1 MVDFAAIAAKA
12 AAEGQGQTV
21 AKAGGGDYKPLASGP
36 CRLRFVGYMELGK
49 VTGEYQGKPKP
60 KHRVW
65 LLFEVSGPKHPP
77 REFDGVKYPNIITCK
92 ENLSL
97 SDKAN
102 FFKLF
107 TRMNYA
113 GKAQHMAQLLGE
125 AYKGEIYHREWKGE
139 GGTVRIEAELRNKDG
154 YSIQPPRYE
163 IVDPESGPTGEYAP
177 LPVAPAMSPTRCLIW
192 DYADKDQWASI
203 FIDGEY
209 AAKTDKDGNVI
220 APAKSKNIYQAAA
233 MQAENFEGSVL
244 QQMLIANGASL
255 DIPDVD
261 NAEESGDQPAAQP
274 SASSAPAKDPLAG
287 IA

>member
-21 AKAGGGDYKPLASGP
+21 AKTGGGDYKPLAAGP

-49 VTGEYQGKPKP
+49 VTGMWAGKLKV
-60 KHRVW
+60 KNRVW

-77 REFDGVKYPNIITCK
+77 REFDGVKYPNIITVK

-125 AYKGEIYHREWKGE
+125 AYKGEIFHREWKGTD
-139 GGTVRIEAELRNKDG
+139 GQPRIEAELRNKDG
-154 YSIQPPRYE
+154 YSIQPPRVE
-163 IVDPESGPTGEYAP
+163 DPETGDYVQ
-177 LPVAPAMSPTRCLIW
+177 LTVAPALAQTRCLIW
-192 DYADKDQWASI
+192 DYADKDQWGSL

-209 AAKTDKDGNVI
+209 AAKTDKDGKEV
-220 APAKSKNIYQAAA
+220 APAKSKNIYQAEA
-233 MQAENFEGSVL
+233 MKAENFVGSVL
-244 QQMLIANGASL
+244 HQMLVENGASL

-261 NAEESGDQPAAQP
+261 NADDGDAD
-274 SASSAPAKDPLAG
+274 SAPATPAASTPKGDPLAG

>member
-21 AKAGGGDYKPLASGP
+21 AKAGGGDYTPLAAGP

-65 LLFEVSGPKHPP
+65 LQFEVSGPKHPP
-77 REFDGVKYPNIITCK
+77 REFDGVKYPNVITCK

-125 AYKGEIYHREWKGE
+125 AFKGEIYHREWKGAD
-139 GGTVRIEAELRNKDG
+139 GKPRIEAELRNKDG
-154 YSIQPPRYE
+154 YSIQPPRVE
-163 IVDPESGPTGEYAP
+163 DPETGDYIQ
-177 LPVAPAMSPTRCLIW
+177 LNVAPQMAATRCLIW

-203 FIDGEY
+203 FVDGEW
-209 AAKTDKDGNVI
+209 AAKTDADGKVTM
-220 APAKSKNIYQAAA
+220 PAKSMNIYQAAA

-255 DIPDVD
+255 DVPDVD
-261 NAEESGDQPAAQP
+261 NADEPEAQ
-274 SASSAPAKDPLAG
+274 AQAPASTAPKGDPLAG

>member
-21 AKAGGGDYKPLASGP
+21 AKTGGGDYKPLAAGP

-65 LLFEVSGPKHPP
+65 LLFEVSGPKPPP

-125 AYKGEIYHREWKGE
+125 AYKGEVYHREWKGAD
-139 GGTVRIEAELRNKDG
+139 GQPRIEAELRNKDG
-154 YSIQPPRYE
+154 YSIQPPRVE
-163 IVDPESGPTGEYAP
+163 DPETGDYIQLKVEP
-177 LPVAPAMSPTRCLIW
+177 QMSETRCLIW
-192 DYADKDQWASI
+192 DYADKEQWASI
-203 FIDGEY
+203 YIDGEY
-209 AAKTDKDGNVI
+209 AAKTDKDGKVI
-220 APAKSKNIYQAAA
+220 APAKSRNIYQAAA

-261 NAEESGDQPAAQP
+261 NAEMGDAEATPQQPA
-274 SASSAPAKDPLAG
+274 SKTPAGDPLAG

>member
-1 MVDFAAIAAKA
+1 MVDFAALGAKA
-12 AAEGQGQTV
+12 AAEGQSQTT
-21 AKAGGGDYKPLASGP
+21 AKAGGGDYKPLAAGP

-77 REFDGVKYPNIITCK
+77 REFDGVKYPNIITVK

-125 AYKGEIYHREWKGE
+125 AYKGEIFHREWKGAD
-139 GGTVRIEAELRNKDG
+139 GKPRIEAELRNKDG
-154 YSIQPPRYE
+154 YSIQAPRYE
-163 IVDPESGPTGEYAP
+163 IVDPENGPTGEYAALKVDP
-177 LPVAPAMSPTRCLIW
+177 PMSPIRCMLW
-192 DYADKDQWASI
+192 DYVDAEQWASI
-203 FIDGEY
+203 YIEGEY
-209 AAKTDKDGNVI
+209 AAKMDGDKVVM
-220 APAKSKNIYQAAA
+220 PAKSKNIYQAAA

-261 NAEESGDQPAAQP
+261 NAEEPEAKAPAATP
-274 SASSAPAKDPLAG
+274 PKGDPLAG

>member
-12 AAEGQGQTV
+12 AAEGANQTV
-21 AKAGGGDYKPLASGP
+21 AKAGGGDYKPLAAGP
-36 CRLRFVGYMELGK
+36 CRLRFMGYMELGK
-49 VTGEYQGKPKP
+49 RTYEYQGKQKTGY
-60 KHRVW
+60 KVW
-65 LLFEVSGPKHPP
+65 LIFEVSGPKHPP
-77 REFDGVKYPNIITCK
+77 REFDGVKYPNLIVVK

-125 AYKGEIYHREWKGE
+125 AFKGEIFHREWKGKD
-139 GGTVRIEAELRNKDG
+139 GKPRIDAELRNKDG
-154 YSIQPPRYE
+154 YSIAPPRVE
-163 IVDPESGPTGEYAP
+163 DPETGDYVQLNVAEP
-177 LPVAPAMSPTRCLIW
+177 LSSKRMLLW
-192 DYADKDQWASI
+192 DYADKDQWDSL

-209 AAKTDKDGNVI
+209 AAKLDDKGAVLY
-220 APAKSKNIYQAAA
+220 PAKSKNVYQAEA
-233 MQAENFEGSVL
+233 MKAENFEGSVL
-244 QQMLIANGASL
+244 QQLLIANGASL

-261 NAEESGDQPAAQP
+261 NADDKEQEPSAKPAAT
-274 SASSAPAKDPLAG
+274 APAKDPLDG

>member
-12 AAEGQGQTV
+12 AAEGANQTV
-21 AKAGGGDYKPLASGP
+21 ANTGGGDYKPLAAGP
-36 CRLRFVGYMELGK
+36 CRLRFVGYIELGK
-49 VTGEYQGKPKP
+49 VTGSYQGKPKV
-60 KHRVW
+60 KNRVW

-125 AYKGEIYHREWKGE
+125 AYKGEIFHREWKGE
-139 GGTVRIEAELRNKDG
+139 GGAVRVEAELRNKDG
-154 YSIQPPRYE
+154 YSIQPPRVE
-163 IVDPESGPTGEYAP
+163 DPETGDYVQ
-177 LPVAPAMSPTRCLIW
+177 LTVAPALAPTRCLIW

-203 FIDGEY
+203 YIDGEY
-209 AAKTDKDGNVI
+209 AAKTDKDGKVI

-261 NAEESGDQPAAQP
+261 NAEGEEDAPAPQQPAA
-274 SASSAPAKDPLAG
+274 SKAPAGDPLAG